1 MSAGGYIKG
10 GFRRGGRRN
19 KGLTMRKTLRQTLEE
34 NQMQSD
40 FLSDLMGN
48 PRRENKMLQE
58 LGPKKERTPKK
69 EKEFKLVSPPQPL
82 ESDIQKAIITY
93 LLKHPKIGLVERIN
107 SGAASGEDAQGNK
120 TFVRFH
126 KIYAHN
132 LRKVDL
138 ECTLKGPHIGGK
150 RLVIEVK
157 RPPWTKPR
165 DQREREQEN
174 YINHVYSLG
183 GYGLF
188 ACSLEQVICYLDK
201 I

>member
-1 MSAGGYIKG
+1 MSSGGYIKG
-10 GFRRGGRRN
+10 GFKRGGRRSRGN
-19 KGLTMRKTLRQTLEE
+19 KGLIMHKTLRQILEE
-34 NQMQSD
+34 NQKQAD
-40 FLSDLMGN
+40 FLCDLMGN
-48 PRRENKMLQE
+48 PRRENKMLQK
-58 LGPKKERTPKK
+58 LGQKK

-107 SGAASGEDAQGNK
+107 SGAASGEDAHGNR

-132 LRKVDL
+132 MRKVDI
-138 ECTLKGPHIGGK
+138 ECTLKGPHGGK

-165 DQREREQEN
+165 DEREREQEN

-188 ACSLEQVICYLDK
+188 ACSLEQVIDYLDK